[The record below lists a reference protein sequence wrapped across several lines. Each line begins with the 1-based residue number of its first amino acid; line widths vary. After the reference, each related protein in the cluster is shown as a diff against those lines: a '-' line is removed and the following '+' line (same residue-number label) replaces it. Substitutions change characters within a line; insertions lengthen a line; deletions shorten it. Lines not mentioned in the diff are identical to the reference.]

1 MNALNV
7 SPRLTVFVLIAL
19 LAGCDRGPTELRL
32 VAPSSDL
39 DYEIVSDLAATLNEG
54 SEFRLVISDEQ
65 EPGEAA
71 LDKILAGEADLALVS
86 NYLPFRE
93 NVATIMPVYPS
104 VLHIAYREGRD
115 ASNGFTLLENA
126 TVFAG
131 AEGSASRL
139 MFERIA
145 DRIGLSADRYSFVE
159 NTTLS
164 ENQDLDIAVIF
175 APISPQRRSELVGF
189 NLYSF
194 GTPADIG
201 TGTLI
206 DAATLLNPPLRAFII
221 PASTYGA
228 ANADPV
234 VTVAVDKILVA
245 RHDLSPS
252 IVYDLVNAVRRARPA
267 LAANRPGLFDR
278 LGDSFDVSKSTF
290 VLHPGTQN
298 FLQRDEPTIY
308 ERYSGVA
315 EVVVTLMIGII
326 SASFALFRIIKI
338 RRKNRIDEYY
348 SAALAIRDK
357 LTASQSED
365 DVYLAVEEIQALQD
379 KAFAQLV
386 DEKLAADESFRIFM
400 SLSNDILDQAGKR

>member
-1 MNALNV
+1 MNALNYL
-7 SPRLTVFVLIAL
+7 PRLTAVAL
-19 LAGCDRGPTELRL
+19 LALLTGCERGPTELRL
-32 VAPSSDL
+32 VAPSSAL
-39 DYEIVSDLAATLNEG
+39 DYEIVGDLAATLNEG
-54 SEFRLVISDEQ
+54 SEFRIVISDEQ
-65 EPGEAA
+65 QPGEVA
-71 LDKILAGEADLALVS
+71 LDMLLAGEADIALVS

-93 NVATIMPVYPS
+93 QVATIMPVYPS

-115 ASNGFTLLENA
+115 ASNGFILLDNA
-126 TVFAG
+126 KVYAG

-145 DRIGLSADRYSFVE
+145 DRLGLGADRYSYVE
-159 NTTLS
+159 SNTS
-164 ENQDLDIAVIF
+164 SDNPEFDIAVIF
-175 APISPQRRSELVGF
+175 APVSPQRRTELAGF
-189 NLYSF
+189 SLYSF

-201 TGTLI
+201 TGTII
-206 DAATLLNPPLRAFII
+206 DAATLLNPPLRAFVI

-228 ANADPV
+228 TNVDPV

-245 RHDLSPS
+245 RQDLSPS
-252 IVYDLVNAVRRARPA
+252 VVYDLVNAVRRARPA
-267 LAANRPGLFDR
+267 MSANRPGLFDR

-290 VLHPGTQN
+290 VLHSGTQN

-315 EVVVTLMIGII
+315 EVVVTLMIGVI

-338 RRKNRIDEYY
+338 KRKNRIDEFY

-365 DVYLAVEEIQALQD
+365 DV
-379 KAFAQLV
+379 
-386 DEKLAADESFRIFM
+386 
-400 SLSNDILDQAGKR
+400 